1 MFSPPSPLLALPQEL
16 LERIALHLA
25 LSNQTGPPVNL
36 IPLLCT
42 CKYVRHA
49 LSSNDLYA
57 KIFQGMFDVDA
68 PRRRLGPRALNSRFL
83 ASQLK
88 IYCTALRRIRH
99 GDIFAPDVEDVLRTV
114 FILITENDGKNR
126 AQLEWANTYGFAK
139 TFVHRRLWHDPVNGW
154 PRDTPL
160 HALVLWVMWC
170 MTDQSVPPFIAFH
183 TSPHLS
189 SSFLLDLSADIL
201 AHETSDE
208 RNDLITY
215 ILPYVVMAFKVSLFL
230 PFNLFV
236 ALIFF
241 SIFHTLLQ
249 TTTFIYPSQR
259 SGNTVIFS
267 PCRPLTVIT
276 PSPLL
281 AGMPSRRCCTLVAP
295 YAFARRPSLSPQ
307 SSSTF
312 LVAR

>member
-126 AQLEWANTYGFAK
+126 AQL
-139 TFVHRRLWHDPVNGW
+139 
-154 PRDTPL
+154 
-160 HALVLWVMWC
+160 
-170 MTDQSVPPFIAFH
+170 
-183 TSPHLS
+183 
-189 SSFLLDLSADIL
+189 
-201 AHETSDE
+201 
-208 RNDLITY
+208 
-215 ILPYVVMAFKVSLFL
+215 
-230 PFNLFV
+230 
-236 ALIFF
+236 
-241 SIFHTLLQ
+241 
-249 TTTFIYPSQR
+249 
-259 SGNTVIFS
+259 
-267 PCRPLTVIT
+267 
-276 PSPLL
+276 
-281 AGMPSRRCCTLVAP
+281 
-295 YAFARRPSLSPQ
+295 
-307 SSSTF
+307 
-312 LVAR
+312 